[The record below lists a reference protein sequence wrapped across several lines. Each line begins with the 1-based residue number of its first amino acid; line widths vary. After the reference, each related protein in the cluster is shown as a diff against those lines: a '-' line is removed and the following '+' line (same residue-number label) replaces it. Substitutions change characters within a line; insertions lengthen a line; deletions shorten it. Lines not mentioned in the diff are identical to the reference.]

1 MDIAKEGR
9 TVDTLV
15 CGCAG
20 QPNPAVTDVR
30 QIVFFF
36 QSQTL
41 HTPPTCIVR
50 KYSKSRCRRKPRS
63 QPFPR
68 QPAHNKQEGGEQEC
82 SAAAVV
88 PGFRDRRDGIV

>member
-30 QIVFFF
+30 QIFFF
-36 QSQTL
+36 FSISDAAHAANVHREKIFEVSMPKEATLPAIPTAAGPQQTGRWGARVQ
-41 HTPPTCIVR
+41 C
-50 KYSKSRCRRKPRS
+50 
-63 QPFPR
+63 
-68 QPAHNKQEGGEQEC
+68 GGSGAWIQG
-82 SAAAVV
+82 S
-88 PGFRDRRDGIV
+88 P